1 MSTPELRR
9 AAVPTITYPDL
20 PVSARRD
27 EIAEAIANH
36 QVVIVAGETGSGKT
50 TQLPKICLELGRGI
64 NGMIGH
70 TQPRRIAARSVAERL
85 CVEMGV
91 DLGQQIGYQVRFTD
105 QVSDTTLVKLMTD
118 GILLAEIQ
126 GDPLLSR
133 YDTIIIDEAHER
145 SLNIDFLLGYLAQ
158 LLPQRPDLKLI
169 ITSATIDSERFAEH
183 FGPLQATPEEA
194 APIISVSGRTYPVEL
209 RYREPEDGDQVTG
222 IVDGVQE
229 LMAEGPGDILV
240 FLSGEGEIRDADKAL
255 QDALRN
261 YAAPGEGKPGSVEVL
276 PLYARLSAAE
286 QHRIFQD
293 HGWTRII
300 LSTNIAETS
309 LTVPGI
315 RYVIDPGTARISRYS
330 NKTKVQRLPI
340 EKVSQASANQRSGRC
355 GRVAD
360 GIAIRLYTEEDY
372 EQRDEFTEP
381 EIQRTSLASVILQ
394 MASLGLGEVAEF
406 PFVDPPQMTAV
417 RAGLQLLDEIG
428 AIRGGKLTQ
437 IGSKLAR
444 LPIDPRL
451 GRMLLEAQRN
461 GVISEVLV
469 IVAALSVQDV
479 RERPSEKRTEA
490 DAYHTRFT
498 DPRSDFIAYLN
509 VWRYLNVQQ
518 RDLSG
523 SAFRRLCRAEYL
535 NYLRYREWRDVV
547 TQLRQVG
554 RSLGANRI
562 GIPSRKLIG
571 EAGDVATAVRAFDRS
586 KSDEIHKSLLVGL
599 LSSLGSWD
607 ERKRDYE
614 GSRGSRFIIWP
625 GSGLAK
631 RHPSWVMAAELVETS
646 RLFART
652 VAQIEPEWVEPLASH
667 VMNRVHSEPFWSTKL
682 GAAMVHEKVM
692 LYGMTL
698 FADRQVLLSKV
709 GTMEAHELARDMFI
723 RHALVENQWRD
734 NWHPFIKKN
743 KAAIEEAREVERRRR
758 VHGLVADEREL
769 EQFFDERVP
778 KDIVSAAHFN
788 AWYKKNKSRV
798 DLVYPRSL
806 LLGEE
811 EASENDYPDT
821 WVQRGIELPIEYRFN
836 PGGRSDGMTITV
848 PVTILPQLTDDGFDW
863 LVPGMLKEL
872 TEATI
877 RSLPKRLR
885 RELVPAPDVARAV
898 LEVLPAWEDVS
909 AGQADVPTYRE
920 AFAAAVLHLRGVE
933 IDEWGELPEH
943 LSVTFKV
950 VSDKKKVLAS
960 GPSITHLQKQL
971 KPDTKQAVSSA
982 VKKAVAQ
989 AIQPTLPNDGF
1000 GEDGLP
1006 ASVEAGGAKGYPA
1019 LVDRGGNVRVEVLD
1033 TPREQAR
1040 EHRLGVL
1047 AKLTE
1052 KLSLPTARITS
1063 RWSPTLSLT
1072 MAGSPYPTTESLVAD
1087 LQWAAVRN
1095 LAGPVVKI
1103 RKQEELDAVAEKI
1116 RNRVEDEVYR
1126 LAEITGRILGSW
1138 RELLVAIDHT
1148 PSSMLGVAA
1157 EVKDQADALVYDGF
1171 LKKTPSEWLAHLPRF
1186 LSAAAVRLES
1196 SLDQDDAKAEQ
1207 VAQAEEMLE
1216 KFKPDSLEAEAA
1228 AEKARWLIEELR
1240 VSLWAQKLGTSVKVS
1255 LQRIAKL
1262 LS

>member
-1 MSTPELRR
+1 
-9 AAVPTITYPDL
+9 
-20 PVSARRD
+20 
-27 EIAEAIANH
+27 
-36 QVVIVAGETGSGKT
+36 
-50 TQLPKICLELGRGI
+50 
-64 NGMIGH
+64 
-70 TQPRRIAARSVAERL
+70 
-85 CVEMGV
+85 
-91 DLGQQIGYQVRFTD
+91 
-105 QVSDTTLVKLMTD
+105 
-118 GILLAEIQ
+118 
-126 GDPLLSR
+126 
-133 YDTIIIDEAHER
+133 
-145 SLNIDFLLGYLAQ
+145 
-158 LLPQRPDLKLI
+158 
-169 ITSATIDSERFAEH
+169 
-183 FGPLQATPEEA
+183 
-194 APIISVSGRTYPVEL
+194 
-209 RYREPEDGDQVTG
+209 
-222 IVDGVQE
+222 
-229 LMAEGPGDILV
+229 
-240 FLSGEGEIRDADKAL
+240 
-255 QDALRN
+255 
-261 YAAPGEGKPGSVEVL
+261 
-276 PLYARLSAAE
+276 
-286 QHRIFQD
+286 
-293 HGWTRII
+293 
-300 LSTNIAETS
+300 
-309 LTVPGI
+309 
-315 RYVIDPGTARISRYS
+315 
-330 NKTKVQRLPI
+330 
-340 EKVSQASANQRSGRC
+340 
-355 GRVAD
+355 
-360 GIAIRLYTEEDY
+360 
-372 EQRDEFTEP
+372 
-381 EIQRTSLASVILQ
+381 
-394 MASLGLGEVAEF
+394 
-406 PFVDPPQMTAV
+406 
-417 RAGLQLLDEIG
+417 
-428 AIRGGKLTQ
+428 
-437 IGSKLAR
+437 
-444 LPIDPRL
+444 
-451 GRMLLEAQRN
+451 
-461 GVISEVLV
+461 
-469 IVAALSVQDV
+469 
-479 RERPSEKRTEA
+479 
-490 DAYHTRFT
+490 
-498 DPRSDFIAYLN
+498 
-509 VWRYLNVQQ
+509 
-518 RDLSG
+518 
-523 SAFRRLCRAEYL
+523 
-535 NYLRYREWRDVV
+535 
-547 TQLRQVG
+547 
-554 RSLGANRI
+554 
-562 GIPSRKLIG
+562 
-571 EAGDVATAVRAFDRS
+571 
-586 KSDEIHKSLLVGL
+586 
-599 LSSLGSWD
+599 
-607 ERKRDYE
+607 
-614 GSRGSRFIIWP
+614 
-625 GSGLAK
+625 
-631 RHPSWVMAAELVETS
+631 MAAELVETS

-1052 KLSLPTARITS
+1052 KLCPSHCTNHLPVVTN
-1063 RWSPTLSLT
+1063 P
-1072 MAGSPYPTTESLVAD
+1072 VAD
-1087 LQWAAVRN
+1087 DGGVSLCDNRIACRRPPVGGGTEPCWAGRQD
-1095 LAGPVVKI
+1095 
-1103 RKQEELDAVAEKI
+1103 QE
-1116 RNRVEDEVYR
+1116 
-1126 LAEITGRILGSW
+1126 TGRARCCRGEDS
-1138 RELLVAIDHT
+1138 E
-1148 PSSMLGVAA
+1148 PS
-1157 EVKDQADALVYDGF
+1157 
-1171 LKKTPSEWLAHLPRF
+1171 
-1186 LSAAAVRLES
+1186 
-1196 SLDQDDAKAEQ
+1196 
-1207 VAQAEEMLE
+1207 
-1216 KFKPDSLEAEAA
+1216 
-1228 AEKARWLIEELR
+1228 
-1240 VSLWAQKLGTSVKVS
+1240 
-1255 LQRIAKL
+1255 
-1262 LS
+1262 